1 MEIRIPT
8 RQQVKPLERV
18 NLSVDKIPEVA
29 VKTTVSTETTALTNQ
44 NDGYDKEAPW
54 GRTVSGAPK
63 TKPGRKPKIP
73 VVAPALKD
81 RYIYRSEGIAGTHP
95 NTHVKVFARPYTEEA
110 VTILV
115 EIMRDQDAPV
125 QARVSA
131 ATQVL
136 DRAWGKP
143 KETLELEAPAEGL
156 RKVLNDISSEDLTD
170 LVRALRNPPIDVT
183 PTKADLSG
191 TLRSIPVDAKKPG
204 P

>member
-8 RQQVKPLERV
+8 KLRTAATPTKPETVQPVNTVKEV
-18 NLSVDKIPEVA
+18 DTAANLSNPVE
-29 VKTTVSTETTALTNQ
+29 TER
-44 NDGYDKEAPW
+44 W
-54 GRTVSGAPK
+54 GRTIDGKIRAKPGPKPK
-63 TKPGRKPKIP
+63 T
-73 VVAPALKD
+73 APLALKD
-81 RYIYRSEGIAGTHP
+81 RYSLPANPTGLYPTA
-95 NTHVKVFARPYTEEA
+95 HVKVFARPYTEEA

-115 EIMRDQDAPV
+115 EIMRDHEAPV

-183 PTKADLSG
+183 PTQ
-191 TLRSIPVDAKKPG
+191 DAKKPG

>member
-1 MEIRIPT
+1 MEIRIPSHS
-8 RQQVKPLERV
+8 RNEP
-18 NLSVDKIPEVA
+18 
-29 VKTTVSTETTALTNQ
+29 VSTPSKINDLPNVAQEVGVATLQNARSLSEGSKATETVAKPDLSAPYGLKL
-44 NDGYDKEAPW
+44 DGTP
-54 GRTVSGAPK
+54 RP
-63 TKPGRKPKIP
+63 KPGRKAK
-73 VVAPALKD
+73 VDGLAVKH
-81 RYIYRSEGIAGTHP
+81 RYAIVPGIAGSHP

-115 EIMRDQDAPV
+115 EIMRDTEAPV

-183 PTKADLSG
+183 PTKA
-191 TLRSIPVDAKKPG
+191 TIVDAKKPG